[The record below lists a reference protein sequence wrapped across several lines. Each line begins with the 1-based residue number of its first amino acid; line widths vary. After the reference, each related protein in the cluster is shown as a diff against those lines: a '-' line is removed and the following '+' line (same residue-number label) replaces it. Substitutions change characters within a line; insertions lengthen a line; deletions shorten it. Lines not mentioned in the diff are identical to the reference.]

1 MKPNM
6 SGVLVFALFLFEI
19 LAIATISISFCNG
32 SSYHGGC
39 LESERGALL
48 RLKRDLK
55 DPSNRLASWTGS
67 GDCCAWTGVVCD
79 NMTGHVL
86 HLDLRNPFNYSKES
100 EYDAIRGTALVGKIN
115 PSLLD
120 LKHLSYLDLS
130 FNDFQGDQIPRFVG
144 SMGNLR
150 YLNFSGTR
158 IGGMI
163 PQQLGNLSNL
173 QFLDLSSNYL
183 LYVDNIL
190 WLSGLSVL
198 EHLDLRSVNLS
209 KAFDWLMVANKL
221 PSLVELRLSNCQL
234 QFSPLATANFS
245 SLTVLDLSH
254 NQFDNSFIPSWV
266 FGLSHLLFLDLGFN
280 NFQGPI
286 PGGLQNLTSLKHLGL
301 DSNYFNSSIPNWL
314 YRFIHLEYLSLR
326 NNKLQGTIDSEALG
340 NLTSISRLDLSLNT
354 GPEGRIPRSMASLC
368 NLKSINLRGVHLS
381 QEISEILNIFSGCVS
396 IELESL
402 DLRSSSISGH
412 LTDQLGQFKNLD
424 NLDLANNSIVGPIPQ
439 SLGHLSN
446 LRVLQ
451 IYNNKLNGTLSEIH
465 FSNLTKLSWF
475 RVGGN
480 KLTLEVRHDWI
491 PPFQLVAL
499 GFHNCYVGSR
509 FPQWLHSQKHLQYLN
524 LLNSGMSDLFPIR
537 FLKSAFQLKFLDLG
551 LNQFHGQITDLTKVT
566 QLLFLSV
573 HSNNMSGPL
582 PLISSNLVYLD
593 LSNNSFSGSVSHYL
607 CYRINEPKSL
617 IGLKL
622 KDNSLQGE
630 IPDCWMSYQNL
641 EILELSN
648 NKFTGK
654 LPNSLGSLTS
664 LIWLLLG
671 KNRLSGT
678 IPVSLKNCTALE
690 SLDVG
695 ENEFV
700 GNIPTWTGERFSR
713 MVVLI
718 LRSNNFHGPL
728 PTRLCDLAF
737 LQILDLADN
746 NLFGTI
752 PKCINNITGM
762 VAANSFTRSSQ
773 QYLPLPLDG
782 DVILTEKASVVSE
795 GEAIE
800 YDEILNL
807 VKETDVSRNNL
818 TKSIPL
824 EMTNLKAT
832 QSLNFS
838 HNSFTGRIP
847 ESIGAMRSLESIDFS
862 VNQLSGEIP
871 QSMSNLM
878 SLNHLNLSNNKLT
891 GKIPSSTQLQSFDAS
906 SFTGNDLCGAPLP
919 KNCAE
924 NVSVSEDENGDEDE
938 DEVDHWLY
946 VSIALGFVVGFGCFI
961 GPLIFNR
968 RWRYNYYHFL
978 NRLEN
983 IIVGVVRKCS

>member
-1 MKPNM
+1 
-6 SGVLVFALFLFEI
+6 
-19 LAIATISISFCNG
+19 
-32 SSYHGGC
+32 
-39 LESERGALL
+39 
-48 RLKRDLK
+48 
-55 DPSNRLASWTGS
+55 
-67 GDCCAWTGVVCD
+67 
-79 NMTGHVL
+79 MTGHVL
-86 HLDLRNPFNYSKES
+86 HLDLRNPFNCYKES
-100 EYDAIRGTALVGKIN
+100 EYDAIGRTALVGKIN

-130 FNDFQGDQIPRFVG
+130 FNDFQGVQIPRFVG

-150 YLNFSGTR
+150 YLNLSRTR
-158 IGGMI
+158 ISGMI
-163 PQQLGNLSNL
+163 PHQLGNLSNL
-173 QFLDLSSNYL
+173 QFLGLSSNYL
-183 LYVDNIL
+183 LYVDNLL
-190 WLSGLSVL
+190 WLSGLSSL

-209 KAFDWLMVANKL
+209 KAFDWLMVTNEL

-234 QFSPLATANFS
+234 HHFSPLATANFS

-280 NFQGPI
+280 HFQGPI

-354 GPEGRIPRSMASLC
+354 GLEGRIPRSMASLC

-551 LNQFHGQITDLTKVT
+551 LNQFHGQITDLTKN
-566 QLLFLSV
+566 Q
-573 HSNNMSGPL
+573 
-582 PLISSNLVYLD
+582 
-593 LSNNSFSGSVSHYL
+593 
-607 CYRINEPKSL
+607 RAK
-617 IGLKL
+617 
-622 KDNSLQGE
+622 
-630 IPDCWMSYQNL
+630 
-641 EILELSN
+641 EL
-648 NKFTGK
+648 
-654 LPNSLGSLTS
+654 
-664 LIWLLLG
+664 
-671 KNRLSGT
+671 NRLSGT
-678 IPVSLKNCTALE
+678 IPVSLKKCTALE

-818 TKSIPL
+818 TKNIPL

-946 VSIALGFVVGFGCFI
+946 VTFSETSFVYFHFGHIQLRSILIGGLRNEKLEALVGSLEDYPNFSPEDPKFKFEILCLRTLLCSEFYVLKLQEVFLILFAGII
-961 GPLIFNR
+961 GTDHVSQLPKAKVLA
-968 RWRYNYYHFL
+968 
-978 NRLEN
+978 
-983 IIVGVVRKCS
+983 

>member
-1 MKPNM
+1 
-6 SGVLVFALFLFEI
+6 
-19 LAIATISISFCNG
+19 
-32 SSYHGGC
+32 
-39 LESERGALL
+39 
-48 RLKRDLK
+48 
-55 DPSNRLASWTGS
+55 
-67 GDCCAWTGVVCD
+67 
-79 NMTGHVL
+79 
-86 HLDLRNPFNYSKES
+86 
-100 EYDAIRGTALVGKIN
+100 
-115 PSLLD
+115 
-120 LKHLSYLDLS
+120 
-130 FNDFQGDQIPRFVG
+130 
-144 SMGNLR
+144 
-150 YLNFSGTR
+150 
-158 IGGMI
+158 
-163 PQQLGNLSNL
+163 
-173 QFLDLSSNYL
+173 
-183 LYVDNIL
+183 
-190 WLSGLSVL
+190 
-198 EHLDLRSVNLS
+198 
-209 KAFDWLMVANKL
+209 
-221 PSLVELRLSNCQL
+221 
-234 QFSPLATANFS
+234 
-245 SLTVLDLSH
+245 
-254 NQFDNSFIPSWV
+254 
-266 FGLSHLLFLDLGFN
+266 
-280 NFQGPI
+280 
-286 PGGLQNLTSLKHLGL
+286 
-301 DSNYFNSSIPNWL
+301 
-314 YRFIHLEYLSLR
+314 FIHLEYLSLR